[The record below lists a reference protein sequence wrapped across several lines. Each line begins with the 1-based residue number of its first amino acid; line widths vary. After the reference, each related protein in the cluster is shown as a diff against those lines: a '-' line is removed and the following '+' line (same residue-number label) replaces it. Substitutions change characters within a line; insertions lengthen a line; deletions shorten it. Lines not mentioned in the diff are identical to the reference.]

1 MLLMITCSASC
12 EVHGEYLIKI
22 AEVRGAV
29 TAIECGHVQR
39 VDDYCARG
47 NTEVRSPI
55 NRQKK

>member
-22 AEVRGAV
+22 AEVRSAV
-29 TAIECGHVQR
+29 TTIEYRHVQR
-39 VDDYCARG
+39 VDDYCGRG
-47 NTEVRSPI
+47 NTELKSPI